1 LNVVGSIVAQ
11 LCVQLD
17 AFPDSLDHAF
27 DQSTKVPG
35 PQTRPDLLLLKDVLV
50 SIGDE
55 NKVMLVIDALDECNN
70 RAELLSVLVDLQQ
83 RSKHINLLVTSRN
96 EADINQAFL
105 SFPRLRLEN
114 RSRDVSND
122 INSYMRKRL
131 NEETKFKWLNDSV
144 KADIEHSLRIKANG
158 M

>member
-1 LNVVGSIVAQ
+1 
-11 LCVQLD
+11 
-17 AFPDSLDHAF
+17 
-27 DQSTKVPG
+27 
-35 PQTRPDLLLLKDVLV
+35 
-50 SIGDE
+50 
-55 NKVMLVIDALDECNN
+55 
-70 RAELLSVLVDLQQ
+70 
-83 RSKHINLLVTSRN
+83 LLVTSRN